1 MISMNWIKD
10 YVDID
15 NVDLKDLAL
24 KVTKAGVNVEK
35 VITTDLKN
43 LVVGEV
49 LECTMHPDSDHLH
62 VCLVDDGKEK
72 RQIVCGAP
80 NVRKGIK
87 VIVALPGCVLP
98 DGEIKAG
105 VIRGQAS
112 NGMICALYELGVVEK
127 TQELYE
133 AGIEELPQDAE
144 VGLDAIKY
152 LGLDDTIYDLDLNPN
167 RMIDC
172 TNHIGFSYE
181 IASVLGKKVTM
192 PSLETNPIKEE
203 INCGLDIETENCTMY
218 NLKQVKNLKVGPS
231 PKFMVERLKA
241 AGMRSINNIV
251 DISNYVMLEYGQ
263 PLHFFDKDKVG
274 DQILVRMANNGEKL
288 TVLDKEELELTDQDI
303 VITDG
308 EKPIC
313 LAGVMGGLNSGV
325 DDNTTSI
332 LIESAI
338 FSSMHVRHTSLKFNL
353 RSEASLR
360 YEKGLNSDYCE
371 QAIERAC
378 HLLEKYAG
386 GEVLTGTICYDETD
400 RTEKVAKVTVT
411 DVNKLLGINMTL
423 EDCKTSLDKLGFPYK
438 ENKEE
443 LEVTIPARRLDVEA
457 NKADLIEE
465 IGRLYGYDNI
475 KAELP
480 IIPDKKGEYIGNV
493 KVRKQ
498 LSKRLRA
505 LGLNETRTYLLQSEE
520 DSKLFNY
527 ELKDK
532 IKLLKPMS
540 SDKEYVRQSLI
551 PANLK
556 VVDYNGAR
564 GLKDVC
570 IYEIANTYSEE
581 MTETTKIA
589 VVMKGNYLMNDWNQT
604 KIKCDFY
611 LIKGIAEDIL
621 NYLGLKNRYEFVV
634 SELNDMHPGVSAEI
648 KVNRIPVGFVGR
660 VHPSIRKDEVYV
672 LELNLNKLL
681 DLKVKPIKHKEPS
694 KYPSIRKDLSFVMK
708 KDVESSII
716 KNQIKRSGS
725 RLLTNVTEFDLYVGE
740 NVGEDEKS
748 IAYNITFNDP
758 TRTMNDNEINEIIEK
773 IIKDVET
780 KCNAKLRGSL

>member
-1 MISMNWIKD
+1 MISMNWVKD
-10 YVDID
+10 YVNID
-15 NVDLKDLAL
+15 DVDLKDLAL

-35 VITTDLKN
+35 VITNNLKN
-43 LVVGEV
+43 LVIGEV
-49 LECTMHPDSDHLH
+49 IECVMHPDSDHLH
-62 VCLVDDGKEK
+62 VCKVNVGKEII
-72 RQIVCGAP
+72 QIVCGAP
-80 NVRKGIK
+80 NVRTGLK

-98 DGEIKAG
+98 DGEIKKG
-105 VIRGQAS
+105 VIRGQES
-112 NGMICALYELGVVEK
+112 NGMLCALYELGIVEK
-127 TQELYE
+127 TEELYKK
-133 AGIEELPQDAE
+133 GIEELDNDAK
-144 VGLDAIKY
+144 VGEDPIKY

-172 TNHIGFSYE
+172 TNHIGFAYE
-181 IASVLGKKVTM
+181 VASVLGRKVNM
-192 PSLETNPIKEE
+192 PSLETNPVTDVVSTD
-203 INCGLDIETENCTMY
+203 LDIETENCTMY
-218 NLKQVKNLKVGPS
+218 NLKEVRNLKVGPS
-231 PKFMVERLKA
+231 PKFMVERLEA

-274 DQILVRMANNGEKL
+274 DQILVRMAENGEKL
-288 TVLDKEELELTDQDI
+288 TVLDKSELELTTDDI

-308 EKPIC
+308 NKPIC

-325 DDNTTSI
+325 DENTTNI
-332 LIESAI
+332 IIESAI
-338 FSSMHVRHTSLKFNL
+338 FESMHIRHTSLKFNL

-386 GEVLTGTICYDETD
+386 GEVLTGTICHDTTD
-400 RTEKVAKVTVT
+400 RSEKVAKVKVS
-411 DVNKLLGINMTL
+411 DVNKFLGINMTL
-423 EDCKTSLDKLGFPYK
+423 ENCLESLKKLGFKYTVDG
-438 ENKEE
+438 EE
-443 LEVTIPARRLDVEA
+443 MTVTIPARRLDVEA

-480 IIPDKKGEYIGNV
+480 IIPDKKGEYVGSV

-527 ELKDK
+527 DFKEK

-556 VVDYNGAR
+556 VVDYNNAR
-564 GLKDVC
+564 GVKDVC
-570 IYEIANTYSEE
+570 IYEIANTYYDE
-581 MTETTKIA
+581 MTEETKIC
-589 VVMKGNYLMNDWNQT
+589 VVMKGNYLINNWNQT

-611 LIKGIAEDIL
+611 VIKGICEDIL
-621 NYLGLKNRYEFVV
+621 NYFGLKNRYEFTVA
-634 SELNDMHPGVSAEI
+634 ELNDMHPGMSAEVI
-648 KVNRIPVGFVGR
+648 VNNVKVGFIGR
-660 VHPSIRKDEVYV
+660 VHPSVRKDEVYV
-672 LELNLNKLL
+672 LELSLNKLM
-681 DLKVKPIKHKEPS
+681 DFNVRSIKHKEPS
-694 KYPSIRKDLSFVMK
+694 IYPSISKDLSFVMK
-708 KDVESSII
+708 KDVESKII
-716 KNQIKRSGS
+716 KSQIKKSGT
-725 RLLTNVTEFDLYVGE
+725 RLLTNVSEFDVYIGE
-740 NVGEDEKS
+740 NVKDDEKS
-748 IAYNITFNDP
+748 IAYNLTFNDP
-758 TRTMNDNEINEIIEK
+758 TRTLNDNEINEIIDR
-773 IIKDVET
+773 IVKDVEE
-780 KCNAKLRGSL
+780 KCNATLRR